1 MTGKL
6 TRRDWL
12 VGTSAVAGGV
22 MLGSS
27 ASAQD
32 MGSIMNMG
40 APISPENPIR
50 MTNNENPYGINPKA
64 MKVIVEAY
72 KRAHT
77 YNFTIRGE
85 LTKVIAEM
93 ENIPEECIAVG
104 AGSGEYL
111 MATGALC
118 GMSGGDMIAPYPTF
132 GGILRS
138 ARNFGAN
145 IITVHVADDLTIDL
159 DAMRKAVTDKTTCI
173 YLCNPNNPIPSI
185 IEKNA
190 LEEFCL
196 EFSKKAM
203 IVIDEAYYEY
213 VRDDSFSTMAHL
225 IKDNPNIVVLR
236 TASKIHGFANVRV
249 GFAFAH
255 PDTIRELM
263 KFRSGTTSYPALM
276 GAITSYQ
283 DADYHKFVI
292 DKNYESLN
300 ILYKMFD
307 ELDLPY
313 VNAHANFVYYNAK
326 RDAKEVRD
334 KLLESGI
341 LVGRPYEPYKN
352 WVRIST
358 AKPEEMKYLVEVYK
372 RDFG

>member
-145 IITVHVADDLTIDL
+145 IITVPVADDLTIDL

-185 IEKNA
+185 IEK
-190 LEEFCL
+190 
-196 EFSKKAM
+196 M
-203 IVIDEAYYEY
+203 
-213 VRDDSFSTMAHL
+213 H
-225 IKDNPNIVVLR
+225 
-236 TASKIHGFANVRV
+236 
-249 GFAFAH
+249 
-255 PDTIRELM
+255 
-263 KFRSGTTSYPALM
+263 
-276 GAITSYQ
+276 
-283 DADYHKFVI
+283 
-292 DKNYESLN
+292 
-300 ILYKMFD
+300 
-307 ELDLPY
+307 
-313 VNAHANFVYYNAK
+313 
-326 RDAKEVRD
+326 
-334 KLLESGI
+334 
-341 LVGRPYEPYKN
+341 
-352 WVRIST
+352 
-358 AKPEEMKYLVEVYK
+358 
-372 RDFG
+372 